1 MNYGSGN
8 GSFTPT
14 ATDGKT
20 FDPPSSSVTF
30 QEGSHPHMALEYG
43 GEVFVPDLVSVVLIF
58 LLPFGQVS
66 DLHWSSAFD
75 RVGTK
80 FGASTVVVMK
90 FMGSFNSEKEAV
102 PGISSFTVRFLAF

>member
-1 MNYGSGN
+1 
-8 GSFTPT
+8 
-14 ATDGKT
+14 
-20 FDPPSSSVTF
+20 
-30 QEGSHPHMALEYG
+30 MALEYG